1 MVIKLTGADFS
12 SNNIGKLNLL
22 ATLSSETKALLANY
36 SRRLTSEQNYAV
48 QDFIQGLKDN
58 GIWTKIGNLYL
69 PVLAGNLSEVL
80 YNVKTGTMDGSLN
93 TNGYVLQNNG
103 LNVKP
108 ETSSKDTLA
117 LSTLVNYNG
126 SQQNLH
132 ALFYNTT
139 EITATADNKD
149 FLTGTDANGFAIY
162 SVSNTSFTVKTD
174 GNIDV
179 IPTSKMLAK
188 TTPSLKG
195 IVQSTG
201 GNMAV
206 GSDNPTIGGTPIST
220 DNTYT
225 NAKFKILG
233 LPSAFR
239 RNTADYGLISLGY
252 ALTETEAAKYSELSD
267 EFMRKLG
274 VEVI

>member
-12 SNNIGKLNLL
+12 NNNIGKLNLL

-80 YNVKTGTMDGSLN
+80 YNVKTGAMDGSLN
-93 TNGYVLQNNG
+93 PSGYVLQNNG
-103 LNVKP
+103 LNVIP
-108 ETSSKDTLA
+108 ETSSKDTLN
-117 LSTLVNYNG
+117 LGTMVKYNG

-139 EITATADNKD
+139 EITATADNRD
-149 FLTGTDANGFAIY
+149 FLIGADANGFTSYA
-162 SVSNTSFTVKTD
+162 VSKTSFTVKTD
-174 GNIDV
+174 GNIEV
-179 IPTSKMLAK
+179 VPTSKMLAK

-201 GNMAV
+201 GNMIV
-206 GSDNPTIGGTPIST
+206 GSDNPTIGGTLIAT

-252 ALTETEAAKYSELSD
+252 ALTETEASKYSELSD
-267 EFMRKLG
+267 EFMSKLG
-274 VEVI
+274 VTVI